1 MSTLENLPRILTD
14 SPAIVE
20 LKREF
25 RNLDQREE
33 DLKRQGL
40 PPQSEPMLAVRK
52 RKQEI
57 TRAIFAGGN
66 AEL

>member
-1 MSTLENLPRILTD
+1 MIDDATKILTD

-25 RNLDQREE
+25 RALDQREE
-33 DLKRQGL
+33 DLKLAGL

-57 TRAIFAGGN
+57 TTAIFKG
-66 AEL
+66 